1 MLEPF
6 QNSKDLPKESRGAVT
21 RIRGSVVDVEFP
33 SERLPPIND
42 ALIVDPD
49 GDARLVVEVQEHLDQ
64 RTIRGVAM
72 ENTAGLRRG
81 TVVCQTGGQRNVEHY
96 VAVRGGVLRVRDG
109 KVVEI
114 ATREAVV
121 SDDLGHLR
129 SQVLSAMI
137 KNVEAE
143 QSARSGA
150 LRLEHAAIRRIYRY
164 LRPTD
169 QPIKGKPQE

>member
-1 MLEPF
+1 MKFVVTTPTEISVDEEPVRHVRAEDF
-6 QNSKDLPKESRGAVT
+6 SGAFGIEPRHADLLTTLA
-21 RIRGSVVDVEFP
+21 ICVVRWRD
-33 SERLPPIND
+33 
-42 ALIVDPD
+42 
-49 GDARLVVEVQEHLDQ
+49 
-64 RTIRGVAM
+64 
-72 ENTAGLRRG
+72 
-81 TVVCQTGGQRNVEHY
+81 QRNVEHY

-129 SQVLSAMI
+129 SQVLAAMI

-150 LRLEHAAIRRIYRY
+150 LRLEHAAIRQIYRY
-164 LRPTD
+164 LRPAD
-169 QPIKGKPQE
+169 QPVKAKPQE

>member
-1 MLEPF
+1 LTT
-6 QNSKDLPKESRGAVT
+6 LA
-21 RIRGSVVDVEFP
+21 ICVVRWRD
-33 SERLPPIND
+33 
-42 ALIVDPD
+42 
-49 GDARLVVEVQEHLDQ
+49 
-64 RTIRGVAM
+64 
-72 ENTAGLRRG
+72 
-81 TVVCQTGGQRNVEHY
+81 QRNVEHY

-121 SDDLGHLR
+121 SEDLEHMR

-150 LRLEHAAIRRIYRY
+150 LRLEHAAIRQIYRY

-169 QPIKGKPQE
+169 QPVKAKPQE